1 VSNPILPKIIT
12 LTIDGED
19 FAEDVIGAAVVPV
32 PGAIQTV
39 KTLDGVSHSDAE
51 SETWQLELTCVQD
64 WDSVRPGL
72 AWYLLANKGDAK
84 PVIFNVHDAAIS
96 ATKPGLTFTATM
108 VPIAYGGDGNVYA
121 ETSVVLPIDGTP
133 ATDITP

>member
-1 VSNPILPKIIT
+1 MSNPILPKIIT

-19 FAEDVIGAAVVPV
+19 FAEDVIDAAVVPA

-51 SETWQLELTCVQD
+51 GETWTLELTCVQD

-72 AWYLLANKGDAK
+72 AWFLLDRKGEKLA
-84 PVIFNVHDAAIS
+84 VIFNVHDAAVS
-96 ATKPGLTFTATM
+96 STKPSMGFNATM
-108 VPIAYGGDGNVYA
+108 VPMAYGGAGNVYA
-121 ETSVVLPIDGTP
+121 ETAVVLPIDGNP
-133 ATDITP
+133 VPDITP